1 MSEGRGYK
9 RSKRAWELAGRQHG
23 IVARRQLLAL
33 GFNAR
38 EIEHRMLRGRLHLV
52 MRGVYA
58 VGWPKLSLERRWM
71 AAVLACGEGAM
82 LSHCSAAALWEIG
95 SERQGVVEVSVMR
108 RAELKRRG
116 LRVRGRPSL
125 RAERITSR
133 DGIPVT
139 TPVQTLI
146 DLSTELTPNKVERAV
161 NEADKRDL
169 IDPETLRAELDG
181 CLGEPGVPLLR
192 GLLDKRT
199 FRLSDSDLEI
209 LFRPIAMEA
218 GLPSPLTKEIVNGF
232 EVDFLF
238 PDLGLVI
245 ETDGL
250 RYHRTPSAQ
259 TRDARRDRAHVLAG
273 MTPLRFTHYEIKY
286 ESSRVRS
293 ELRRIAATLTRPSDI
308 DHTRSGSIS
317 DGRV

>member
-1 MSEGRGYK
+1 MSEGRDYK
-9 RSKRAWELAGRQHG
+9 RSRQAWELAGRQHG

-38 EIEHRMLRGRLHLV
+38 EIEHRVARGRLHLV

-58 VGWPKLSLERRWM
+58 VGWPRLTRKRRWM
-71 AAVLACGEGAM
+71 TGVLACGEGAV

-95 SERQGVVEVSVMR
+95 TERRDVIDVSVTR

-125 RAERITSR
+125 CTMDTVAR

-139 TPVQTLI
+139 SPTQTLV
-146 DLSTELTPNKVERAV
+146 DLATELPERAVERAV

-169 IDPETLRAELDG
+169 LDPETLRAELENRA
-181 CLGEPGVPLLR
+181 GEPGVPLLSR
-192 GLLDKRT
+192 LLDKRT

-209 LFRPIAMEA
+209 LFRPIAVAA
-218 GLPSPLTKEIVNGF
+218 GLPLPLTKQMVNGF
-232 EVDFLF
+232 EVDFYW
-238 PDLGLVI
+238 PDLGLVV

-250 RYHRTPSAQ
+250 RYHRTPSTQ
-259 TRDARRDRAHVLAG
+259 TRDARRDRAHVLSG

-286 ESSRVRS
+286 ESAQVRS
-293 ELRRIAATLTRPSDI
+293 ELSRIARTLREPI
-308 DHTRSGSIS
+308 RY
-317 DGRV
+317 

>member
-1 MSEGRGYK
+1 MSEGRKDK
-9 RSKRAWELAGRQHG
+9 RSKETWQLAGRQHG

-33 GFNAR
+33 GFNSR
-38 EIEHRMLRGRLHLV
+38 EIEHRVARGRLHPV

-58 VGWPKLSLERRWM
+58 VGWPQMTQKRRWM
-71 AAVLACGEGAM
+71 AAVLVCGEGAL
-82 LSHCSAAALWEIG
+82 LSHRSAAALWEIG
-95 SERQGVVEVSVMR
+95 NEKRRVVDVSVAR

-125 RAERITSR
+125 TAERVTAH

-146 DLSTELTPNKVERAV
+146 DLSTELASIRVERAV
-161 NEADKRDL
+161 NEANKRDL
-169 IDPETLRAELDG
+169 IDPETLRAELDRYV
-181 CLGEPGVPLLR
+181 GEPGVKALR
-192 GLLDKRT
+192 ELLDKRT

-218 GLPSPLTKEIVNGF
+218 GLPPPLTKEIVNGW
-232 EVDFLF
+232 EVDFYW
-238 PDLGLVI
+238 PNLGLVV

-250 RYHRTPSAQ
+250 RYHRTPSTQA
-259 TRDARRDRAHVLAG
+259 RDARRDRAHTLAG

-286 ESSRVRS
+286 ESRKVRV
-293 ELRRIAATLTRPSDI
+293 ELSRIATRLAPI
-308 DHTRSGSIS
+308 RY
-317 DGRV
+317 